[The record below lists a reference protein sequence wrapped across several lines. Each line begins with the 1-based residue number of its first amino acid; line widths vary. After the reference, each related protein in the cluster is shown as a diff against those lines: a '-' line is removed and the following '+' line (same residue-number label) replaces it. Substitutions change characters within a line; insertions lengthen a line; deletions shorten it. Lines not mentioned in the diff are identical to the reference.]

1 MQIKVHN
8 AIPYFPYQIDNDG
21 KKMITSQLVRVWWS
35 RTDLFS
41 FTFFLIH
48 NLLLLRSTIDPLR
61 CEKMKYSK
69 ILANFGLKYVFPAT
83 QWRFCN
89 PAAWSP
95 RVFQVSCRKDSGNE
109 ESFTKAYWI
118 QNTESD
124 RGFFFQLHQF
134 LISFAY

>member
-1 MQIKVHN
+1 MPGTDG
-8 AIPYFPYQIDNDG
+8 PYFIQR
-21 KKMITSQLVRVWWS
+21 MRWS

-61 CEKMKYSK
+61 CEKRKYSK

-124 RGFFFQLHQF
+124 RGFFFFFFQLHQF
-134 LISFAY
+134 TVEAGSTVWFVYVLLNAG